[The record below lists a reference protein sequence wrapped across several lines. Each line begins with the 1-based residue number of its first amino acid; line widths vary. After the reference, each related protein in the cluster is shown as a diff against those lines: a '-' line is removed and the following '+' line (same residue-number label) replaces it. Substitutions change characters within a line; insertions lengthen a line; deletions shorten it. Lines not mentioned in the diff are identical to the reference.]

1 MSTIAVDF
9 DGTIST
15 GCTFPVARN
24 GYPSRFLIWWLKHR
38 RSRRDRVILWTCRE
52 NYGGKWYPDGNYLD
66 DALSYCRTFGLEFD
80 AVNGN
85 VGEKWG
91 ECGHLY
97 GRKIT
102 ADLYIDDKAFPVF
115 RKLCIFAVCA
125 AWSLT
130 HRG

>member
-38 RSRRDRVILWTCRE
+38 RSRGDRVILWTCRE

-80 AVNGN
+80 AVNPSGI
-85 VGEKWG
+85 VEFEDVSKDQTSFLL
-91 ECGHLY
+91 H
-97 GRKIT
+97 K
-102 ADLYIDDKAFPVF
+102 YI
-115 RKLCIFAVCA
+115 
-125 AWSLT
+125 
-130 HRG
+130 